1 MRPDVSNVW
10 DINSWMLFTFILFE
24 ARGRREEGGGREMSQ
39 IYDLLA
45 AIVSCPATRYLIQFF
60 VPHKAAQSVYIVYV
74 QPIPINIFIKTCQ

>member
-1 MRPDVSNVW
+1 M
-10 DINSWMLFTFILFE
+10 T
-24 ARGRREEGGGREMSQ
+24 Q

>member
-1 MRPDVSNVW
+1 MYGTSLAGCYLPSYCVRHV
-10 DINSWMLFTFILFE
+10 
-24 ARGRREEGGGREMSQ
+24 GGGREEGGRREMSQ